1 LGGCCFLLAGALFSM
16 ALGAALVDFYFDN
29 SRLDAKL
36 SISPDST
43 KTSPFGAHS
52 YKASIKVLG
61 IEKELCYA
69 TYSVS
74 GYNVLVN
81 GTSDFKCVNSTTKV
95 LDTDKKETN
104 NTLSTCTCTY
114 TCTRCSLNPTQNI
127 LITLPAAKVFTSAL
141 FFTYET
147 PFAVGN
153 HKLDGV
159 ILPPKDEV
167 FYGTTTPTKVDIT
180 HFNSVFFG
188 LLGGKHASGL
198 AQFVNTFANLQLDA
212 LLGVTTQVD
221 LITKGTSTTTLTGTG
236 GISVNIAGSFS
247 KFDYIVNEYLSQTFL
262 AHIGELVG
270 VYILILVGCF
280 VMLIICEYVMQTI
293 ERNEETLKKIYKLL
307 WMPYNY
313 AMKFFKEKILKQE
326 VKEDESSSEEEAEE
340 MEKDEQI
347 DLFKATSE
355 IAELQEAVKVL
366 TAKLALVEGEI
377 KKDNATP
384 KVEMEGKVEKME
396 SRHEIKFDEPEAKV
410 GEITEEILI
419 E

>member
-1 LGGCCFLLAGALFSM
+1 M

-52 YKASIKVLG
+52 YAATIKLHG

-69 TYSVS
+69 THSSS

-81 GTSDFKCVNSTTKV
+81 GTTDFKCLHTSTKV

-104 NTLSTCTCTY
+104 NTLTTCTCTY
-114 TCTRCSLNPTQNI
+114 SCNRCSLNPTQNI
-127 LITLPAAKVFTSAL
+127 VITLPSQKVFTSAI

-147 PFAVGN
+147 PFVVGN

-167 FYGTTTPTKVDIT
+167 FYGTAAPTKVDIT

-212 LLGVTTQVD
+212 VLGVTTQVD
-221 LITKGTSTTTLTGTG
+221 LITKGASTTTLTGTG
-236 GISVNIAGSFS
+236 GVSVNIAGSFS
-247 KFDYIVNEYLSQTFL
+247 KFDYVVNEYLSQTFL

-270 VYILILVGCF
+270 VYLLILAGCF
-280 VMLIICEYVMQTI
+280 VLLIICEYILQTI

-307 WMPYNY
+307 WTPYNL
-313 AMKFFKEKILKQE
+313 AVKFIKEKIFKQE
-326 VKEDESSSEEEAEE
+326 VKDESSSSEDEAEE
-340 MEKDEQI
+340 LEKDEQI

-355 IAELQEAVKVL
+355 IAQLQEAVKVL
-366 TAKLALVEGEI
+366 TAKLAMVEGEI
-377 KKDNATP
+377 KKDSAAP
-384 KVEMEGKVEKME
+384 KVELEVNPEKME
-396 SRHEIKFDEPEAKV
+396 SKHEIIFDEPEPKV
-410 GEITEEILI
+410 GEVSEEILI
-419 E
+419 K